1 MTQLHINPSGTS
13 NVGIGLNNASYTLD
27 VNGDINA
34 SANVRAAGTILTSDS
49 RLKTDVV
56 EVEDALAIVEKLR
69 PVQYSKKQNLI
80 SKDYNKEEFGFIAQ
94 EVRKLLPSLVSEGL
108 DEDKL
113 LSMDYNSLISI
124 LTKAIQEQQL
134 QMDSYKAE
142 NEELKNR
149 ISKIEKALRIE

>member
-1 MTQLHINPSGTS
+1 MEIEL
-13 NVGIGLNNASYTLD
+13 
-27 VNGDINA
+27 
-34 SANVRAAGTILTSDS
+34 
-49 RLKTDVV
+49 
-56 EVEDALAIVEKLR
+56 EKLR

-80 SKDYNKEEFGFIAQ
+80 SQDYNKEEFGFIAQ